1 MKRREFLEGVFAGT
15 AVTASSAFLWGKLNL
30 RPALPVAEVLPVPP
44 VSTPPVSPGSVV
56 VEPVVVEP
64 APTSVIA
71 PEPIRPVVVHKEPQE
86 IAEDR
91 AYLSKI
97 QNFDDEHLGDIHLS
111 PERLELLKATIGS
124 LDEAQRLIGHGHF
137 NVIGFDRMILVVNR
151 YSRTGP
157 FPKAHL
163 DLIEELFEFN
173 AKGYGF
179 YGEKIVTRLTS
190 TIPEGDIEKVPY
202 TGHYLYK
209 GDSKRLY
216 KTLRRD
222 VGETIVLTS
231 GIRGMVKQTHLFM
244 AKALQA
250 KGNLSRASRSLAPP
264 GHSYHAIGDFDVGK
278 VGYGKRNFT
287 RDFAETDEY
296 KRLQDLGYVDIRYT
310 SNNRFGVRYEPWHV
324 KVV

>member
-1 MKRREFLEGVFAGT
+1 MKRREFLEGVLAGT
-15 AVTASSAFLWGKLNL
+15 AVTASSAYLWGKLNH
-30 RPALPVAEVLPVPP
+30 RSISTPVAAVPA
-44 VSTPPVSPGSVV
+44 SPATV
-56 VEPVVVEP
+56 VEPVPVV
-64 APTSVIA
+64 VA
-71 PEPIRPVVVHKEPQE
+71 PEPVKPVVVHQEPQE

-97 QNFDDEHLGDIHLS
+97 QNFDDEHIGDIHLS
-111 PERLELLKATIGS
+111 PERAQLLKDTLAS
-124 LDEAQRLIGHGHF
+124 LDDAQRLIGHGHF
-137 NVIGFDRMILVVNR
+137 NVVGFDQMIKMVNR
-151 YSRTGP
+151 YSKQGD
-157 FPKAHL
+157 FPKQQL

-173 AKGYGF
+173 AQNYGF

-190 TIPEGDIEKVPY
+190 TIPGRDIEKIPY

-216 KTLRRD
+216 QTLRRD

-250 KGNLSRASRSLAPP
+250 EGNLSRASRSLAPP

-278 VGYGKRNFT
+278 IGYGKRNFT
-287 RDFAETDEY
+287 RDFAQTDEY

-310 SNNRFGVRYEPWHV
+310 SDNRFGVRYEPWHV